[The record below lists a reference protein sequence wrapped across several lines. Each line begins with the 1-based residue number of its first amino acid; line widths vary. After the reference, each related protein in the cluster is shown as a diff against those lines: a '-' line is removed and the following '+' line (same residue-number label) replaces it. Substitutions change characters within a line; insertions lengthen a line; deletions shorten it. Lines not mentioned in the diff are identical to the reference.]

1 MATATKPKA
10 RSKKKQRQYLVDEN
24 GKRTGVVLS
33 MKEYQAL
40 LEAAEDLAD
49 LRAADEARAEGGQG
63 VPLEVVEARLRAQ
76 GKLR

>member
-1 MATATKPKA
+1 MA
-10 RSKKKQRQYLVDEN
+10 VI
-24 GKRTGVVLS
+24 LS
-33 MKEYQAL
+33 MREYKAL

-49 LRAADEARAEGGQG
+49 LRAADEARAEGGKG

>member
-1 MATATKPKA
+1 MTTTTRPKA
-10 RSKKKQRQYLVDEN
+10 RTRKKQRQYLVDEN

-33 MKEYQAL
+33 MREYKAL

-49 LRAADEARAEGGQG
+49 LRAADEARAEGGAIPWEQ
-63 VPLEVVEARLRAQ
+63 VKAELRAA